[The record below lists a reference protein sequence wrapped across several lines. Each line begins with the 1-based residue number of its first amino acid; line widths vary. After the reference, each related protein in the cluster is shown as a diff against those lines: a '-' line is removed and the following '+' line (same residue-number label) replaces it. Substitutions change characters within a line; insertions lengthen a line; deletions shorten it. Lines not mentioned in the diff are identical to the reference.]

1 MVDTYLFE
9 KDIKHELD
17 TVISDLKNML
27 KSKNRIVRKRA
38 FEYIVNDQN
47 GLEINTKEFLTL
59 NGIDS
64 NTISKEKFHSA
75 DLPTLYPSILA
86 EVYLWLNIRGDSSA
100 ILGSNIY
107 DIDKENSLDVEA
119 ILESASENFV
129 QLYCNLHLML

>member
-47 GLEINTKEFLTL
+47 GLEINTKEFLT
-59 NGIDS
+59 
-64 NTISKEKFHSA
+64 
-75 DLPTLYPSILA
+75 
-86 EVYLWLNIRGDSSA
+86 
-100 ILGSNIY
+100 
-107 DIDKENSLDVEA
+107 
-119 ILESASENFV
+119 
-129 QLYCNLHLML
+129 